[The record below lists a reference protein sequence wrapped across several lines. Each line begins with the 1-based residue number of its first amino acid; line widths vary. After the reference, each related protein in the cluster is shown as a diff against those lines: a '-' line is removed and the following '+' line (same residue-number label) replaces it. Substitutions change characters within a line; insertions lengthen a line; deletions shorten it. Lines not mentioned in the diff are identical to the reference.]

1 MKRDYTL
8 IRTGSLPRTIYYH
21 PTKLGH
27 SYSYFKPQ
35 VLELKGKSIRKI
47 QPYAS
52 EEFSPFRKM
61 NLHILPDSRRTLIPE
76 LCPED
81 PFIKRRQNIY
91 NDNYRETYMPFSKYN
106 QNNNNNKNK
115 KNTKRMIKDFPSNNN
130 DFLKNNLTYNNNNN
144 NKNKSDNNLNQNY
157 NNTFSNTNYYNL
169 GNNNNNNKPINL
181 KHYKSFDLKTKYDYH
196 SEIKYLPG
204 SKIRYPNEIKDDI
217 SNLKNKNINTAY
229 TIKYNQLYNS
239 QVNCLKDNN
248 NNNNNY
254 YSSLRNNNKNN
265 ILKTPNNKNYFNK
278 ISYQNFNNNN
288 IKNYIYKNHSQ
299 FNF

>member
-1 MKRDYTL
+1 MKRDFTFV
-8 IRTGSLPRTIYYH
+8 RTGSLPRTIYYH
-21 PTKLGH
+21 PSKLGH

-47 QPYAS
+47 EPYSS

-81 PFIKRRQNIY
+81 PFNKRRQNTF
-91 NDNYRETYMPFSKYN
+91 NDNYRETYMQFGKYN
-106 QNNNNNKNK
+106 QTDNYNNK

-130 DFLKNNLTYNNNNN
+130 NFLKNSAINRNKNNNNINQNYLNTYNN
-144 NKNKSDNNLNQNY
+144 SNY
-157 NNTFSNTNYYNL
+157 YNYYNL
-169 GNNNNNNKPINL
+169 NNDKNNNNKPINL
-181 KHYKSFDLKTKYDYH
+181 KHYKSFDLKTKYDHY

-204 SKIRYPNEIKDDI
+204 SHIRYANEIKDDI
-217 SNLKNKNINTAY
+217 SNPRTKNINTAY
-229 TIKYNQLYNS
+229 TLKFNQLYNS
-239 QVNCLKDNN
+239 QINCLKDGGDN
-248 NNNNNY
+248 
-254 YSSLRNNNKNN
+254 YSSKRSNTENNVQ
-265 ILKTPNNKNYFNK
+265 KTPNYNNNYFNK

-288 IKNYIYKNHSQ
+288 NINNYRYKNHSQ

>member
-1 MKRDYTL
+1 M
-8 IRTGSLPRTIYYH
+8 
-21 PTKLGH
+21 
-27 SYSYFKPQ
+27 
-35 VLELKGKSIRKI
+35 
-47 QPYAS
+47 
-52 EEFSPFRKM
+52 
-61 NLHILPDSRRTLIPE
+61 
-76 LCPED
+76 
-81 PFIKRRQNIY
+81 
-91 NDNYRETYMPFSKYN
+91 
-106 QNNNNNKNK
+106 
-115 KNTKRMIKDFPSNNN
+115 
-130 DFLKNNLTYNNNNN
+130 
-144 NKNKSDNNLNQNY
+144 
-157 NNTFSNTNYYNL
+157 
-169 GNNNNNNKPINL
+169 
-181 KHYKSFDLKTKYDYH
+181 
-196 SEIKYLPG
+196 PG

-239 QVNCLKDNN
+239 QVNCLKDNNN